1 MQLKGK
7 LLGDFLTNAPSHGG
21 GHLCGDEPVFL
32 NITICRSLILFCA
45 EV

>member
-21 GHLCGDEPVFL
+21 G
-32 NITICRSLILFCA
+32 ICVGMNLFC
-45 EV
+45 